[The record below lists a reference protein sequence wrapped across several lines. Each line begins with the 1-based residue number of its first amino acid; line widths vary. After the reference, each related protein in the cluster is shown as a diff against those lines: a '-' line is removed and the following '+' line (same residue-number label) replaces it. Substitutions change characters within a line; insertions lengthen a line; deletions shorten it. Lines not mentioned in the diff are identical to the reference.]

1 MMVSITG
8 TPCVG
13 KTTISREFEEMGW
26 TYIDLKSLII
36 ESNTFDEV
44 IQENHEIL
52 VDEKGLKEYLGSLDP
67 PEDEDII
74 LDGHL
79 SYLAPS
85 DICIVL
91 RLNPKELKNRLSE
104 RGYSERKVNENVEA
118 EAVSVI
124 LVEALEMEEERL
136 GGKDWKQL
144 PPACGIVF
152 EIDTSNKPISDIFQ
166 QILNIINGYRG
177 KRLNELLEYRPGR
190 VDWLEEMF
198 EWF

>member
-8 TPCVG
+8 TPGVG
-13 KTTISREFEEMGW
+13 KTTISREFEEMDW
-26 TYIDLKSLII
+26 RYIDLKSLII

-44 IQENHEIL
+44 IQESHEIL

-67 PEDEDII
+67 PEDEDIV

-91 RLNPKELKNRLSE
+91 RLDPKSLEKRLND
-104 RGYSERKVNENVEA
+104 RDYSKGKVKENVEA

-124 LVEALEMEEERL
+124 LVEALEMEDERL
-136 GGKDWKQL
+136 GDMIWKQL
-144 PPACGIVF
+144 PPGCGIVF
-152 EIDTSNKPISDIFQ
+152 EVDTSNKPISDILQ
-166 QILNIINGYRG
+166 QIMNIIEAYRG